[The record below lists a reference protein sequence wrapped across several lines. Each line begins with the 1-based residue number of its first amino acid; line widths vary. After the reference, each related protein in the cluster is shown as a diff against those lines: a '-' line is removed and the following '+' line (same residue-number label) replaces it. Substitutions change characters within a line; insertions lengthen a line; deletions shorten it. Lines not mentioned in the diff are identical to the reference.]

1 MHLVIGSAGYA
12 GRCAIAALGVH
23 FPVRGVELGEDLGAA
38 MAGVDTV
45 HLAADLHPPLRKLRW
60 QPEPDPSLVQILRA
74 ARQSGVRRLIYL
86 STAQVLGPAPK
97 APLLESNPPR
107 PDHTYEKLHARDE
120 HWLQLQ
126 RGIEVVVLRPAQG
139 FGLGEP
145 ISERLLTGL
154 AQGHPLLVGGAPR
167 RTFLAGPD
175 LGRAFVAAALRARAG
190 HSYLLGGFTGTWA
203 DLFKA
208 AAVALKLPV
217 RFYEVPYDFLYLQTA
232 VREWRTP
239 HGRVCW
245 PNRYV
250 VDVLGRSHLLEDG
263 ISRRELS
270 WSPTIGS
277 FEEGLGDLIE
287 GLRSRR
293 PSGRRAG
300 RTGRTEGESA
310 PGREP
315 S

>member
-12 GRCAIAALGVH
+12 GRSAIAALGGH

-38 MAGVDTV
+38 MAGVEIV
-45 HLAADLHPPLRKLRW
+45 HLAADLHPPLRRLRW
-60 QPEPDPSLVQILRA
+60 RSDPDPSLVEILRA
-74 ARQSGVRRLIYL
+74 ARQAGVRRLVYL

-97 APLLESNPPR
+97 ATLLESNPPR
-107 PDHTYEKLHARDE
+107 PDHTYEKLHARNE
-120 HWLQLQ
+120 HWLLLQ

-139 FGLGEP
+139 FGAGEP
-145 ISERLLTGL
+145 ISERLLAGL
-154 AQGHPLLVGGAPR
+154 AQGRPLLVGGAPR
-167 RTFLAGPD
+167 RTFLAGAD
-175 LGRAFVAAALRARAG
+175 LGRAFVAAALRGRPG
-190 HSYLLGGFTGTWA
+190 HSYLLGGFASTWSE
-203 DLFKA
+203 LFKA

-217 RFYEVPYDFLYLQTA
+217 RFSEVSYDLLYLQTA

-277 FEEGLGDLIE
+277 FEEGLGELVD
-287 GLRSRR
+287 GLKRSR
-293 PSGRRAG
+293 PSGRRAARRG
-300 RTGRTEGESA
+300 RPEGENVA
-310 PGREP
+310 GGEAT
-315 S
+315 

>member
-12 GRCAIAALGVH
+12 GRSAIAALEPH

-45 HLAADLHPPLRKLRW
+45 HLAADLHPPLKRLRW
-60 QPEPDPSLVQILRA
+60 RPKPDGALVEVFRA
-74 ARQSGVRRLIYL
+74 ARAAGVRRLIHL

-97 APLLESNPPR
+97 TVLLESNPPR

-120 HWLQLQ
+120 QWVLLQ

-154 AQGHPLLVGGAPR
+154 AQGHPLLVGGGAR

-175 LGRAFVAAALRARAG
+175 LGRAFVAAALRGRPG
-190 HSYLLGGFTGTWA
+190 HSYLVGGFAATWA
-203 DLFKA
+203 DLFRVA
-208 AAVALKLPV
+208 ATALKLPV
-217 RFYEVPYDFLYLQTA
+217 RFVEAPYDLLYLRTA
-232 VREWRTP
+232 LREWRTP
-239 HGRVCW
+239 HNRECW

-277 FEEGLGDLIE
+277 FEEGIGDLVE
-287 GLRSRR
+287 GLKSKR
-293 PSGRRAG
+293 PSGRR
-300 RTGRTEGESA
+300 SSV
-310 PGREP
+310 PGRAE
-315 S
+315 SEGVRGREAT

>member
-12 GRCAIAALGVH
+12 GRSAIAALSVH
-23 FPVRGVELGEDLGAA
+23 FPVRGVELGEDLGTA
-38 MAGVDTV
+38 MAGIDTV
-45 HLAADLHPPLRKLRW
+45 HLAADLHPPLRRLRW
-60 QPEPDPSLVQILRA
+60 YPDREPSLVEILRV
-74 ARQSGVRRLIYL
+74 AREAGVRRLVHL

-97 APLLESNPPR
+97 TPLLEANPPR

-120 HWLQLQ
+120 HWLRLQ

-154 AQGHPLLVGGAPR
+154 AEGHPLLVGGSPR

-175 LGRAFVAAALRARAG
+175 LGRAFVAAALRGRPG
-190 HSYLLGGFTGTWA
+190 HSYLLGGFTSSWRE
-203 DLFKA
+203 LFKA
-208 AAVALKLPV
+208 AAVALKVPV
-217 RFYEVPYDFLYLQTA
+217 RFAEVPYDLLYLRTA
-232 VREWRTP
+232 LREWRTL
-239 HGRVCW
+239 HGQVCW

-277 FEEGLGDLIE
+277 FEEGIGELVE
-287 GLRSRR
+287 GLKRRR
-293 PSGRRAG
+293 PDARRA
-300 RTGRTEGESA
+300 RTPVQAEGENVR
-310 PGREP
+310 GREAT
-315 S
+315 

>member
-1 MHLVIGSAGYA
+1 MHLVIGSAAYA
-12 GRCAIAALGVH
+12 GRSAIAALGVH

-38 MAGVDTV
+38 MAGVETV
-45 HLAADLHPPLRKLRW
+45 HVAVDLHPPLRRLRW
-60 QPEPDPSLVQILRA
+60 RAGPEPALVEILRA
-74 ARQSGVRRLIYL
+74 AREAGVRRLVYL

-97 APLLESNPPR
+97 AALLEANPPR
-107 PDHTYEKLHARDE
+107 PYHPYEKLHARNE
-120 HWLQLQ
+120 HWLLLQ

-154 AQGHPLLVGGAPR
+154 TLGRPLLVGGNPR

-175 LGRAFVAAALRARAG
+175 LGRAFVAAALRARPG
-190 HSYLLGGFTGTWA
+190 HSYLLGGFTSTWA
-203 DLFKA
+203 DLLRA
-208 AAVALKLPV
+208 AALALKLPV

-239 HGRVCW
+239 HGRVVW

-250 VDVLGRSHLLEDG
+250 IDVLGRSHLLEDG

-277 FEEGLGDLIE
+277 FEEGMGELVE
-287 GLRSRR
+287 GIRNRQPSRR
-293 PSGRRAG
+293 RGGRRG
-300 RTGRTEGESA
+300 SSEGEA
-310 PGREP
+310 VR
-315 S
+315 